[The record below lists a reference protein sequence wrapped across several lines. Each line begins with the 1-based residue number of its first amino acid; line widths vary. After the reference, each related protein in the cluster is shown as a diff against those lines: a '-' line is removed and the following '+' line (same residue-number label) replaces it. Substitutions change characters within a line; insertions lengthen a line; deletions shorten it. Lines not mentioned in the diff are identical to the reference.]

1 MSRRTEE
8 EASVAGAEAFRGAV
22 FGAAKV
28 EAPPSLHPQFP
39 ATHISY
45 KLPPKFDSTDAIA
58 IAVGSHCWWS
68 RRHRLLPFSY
78 ISRIDRAVQSVCYRA
93 M

>member
-28 EAPPSLHPQFP
+28 EAPPSLHPQLP
-39 ATHISY
+39 ATHKSY
-45 KLPPKFDSTDAIA
+45 KLPPKF
-58 IAVGSHCWWS
+58 W
-68 RRHRLLPFSY
+68 LY
-78 ISRIDRAVQSVCYRA
+78 
-93 M
+93 